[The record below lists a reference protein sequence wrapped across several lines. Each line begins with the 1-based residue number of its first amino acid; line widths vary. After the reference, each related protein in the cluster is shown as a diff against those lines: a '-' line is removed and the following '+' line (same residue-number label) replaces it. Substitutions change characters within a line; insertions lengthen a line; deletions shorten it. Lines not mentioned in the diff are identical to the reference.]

1 MPRGRSKGRY
11 QDDVSV
17 LSEDKSQYS
26 RARSVGSRQGR
37 SRSRRV
43 NMNPFKALGRRAKA
57 GPDDISISDSLCS
70 GILRGEMG
78 VGNSLSSTTKSNRT
92 VGTSVTGPGSMAD
105 FSRELS
111 ELNNQSFNSN
121 NNFSTEEAAKR
132 EDRKQRVKEKLENY
146 KKEQK
151 QLKETVRLLERQLAA
166 TTEKLKE
173 VDSEAAA
180 KIGTLE
186 IELHDTRHG
195 LKTMAVQS
203 TKEVTDQSEVIKQLG
218 KKLVRQAHVI
228 KRQKDAVNEYKIQM
242 QAMHEEMEMQD
253 ERDSKMELSHTKLK
267 QDYDRVQERTEQMQ
281 NMLSENI
288 EEMTNLKQETERDAK
303 SIMELEFNLQQKD
316 ATLERV
322 AKESSEKAKLICKL
336 QEELDEKTN
345 EADTFAEEL
354 KASEAD
360 ADKLREDLKATIEES
375 EELQCKFASWG
386 QGPRNSSSNLNRQSS
401 GISRQQSGRL
411 ALLRRQGRED
421 SSGEIDVLEAE
432 LQAKEATIQNL
443 DCTIKEHEE
452 TIAALRSEQ
461 VKMSSTFKQDS
472 YLKRKE
478 IAKLKQA
485 NAEYALKLRS
495 LEKAFKGVSATEINN
510 SLHGMSLHTG
520 ALRGNTGLRLNSSMH
535 SSSLNGSSQ
544 HSVTTK
550 EDKAAALHARLGGIG
565 GLKPYYPT
573 QQNTNASG
581 KDESSV
587 QGSDDGRK
595 GEKPEEC

>member
-1 MPRGRSKGRY
+1 M
-11 QDDVSV
+11 
-17 LSEDKSQYS
+17 
-26 RARSVGSRQGR
+26 
-37 SRSRRV
+37 

-78 VGNSLSSTTKSNRT
+78 VGSSLSSTSKSNRT
-92 VGTSVTGPGSMAD
+92 TGTSVTGPGSMAD

-111 ELNNQSFNSN
+111 EMNNQSFNSN
-121 NNFSTEEAAKR
+121 NNFSTDEAAKR
-132 EDRKQRVKEKLENY
+132 EDRKQRVKDKLENY

-166 TTEKLKE
+166 TTDKLKE

-186 IELHDTRHG
+186 TELHDTRHG
-195 LKTMAVQS
+195 LETMAVHS

-253 ERDSKMELSHTKLK
+253 ERDSKMDEEYTKLK
-267 QDYDRVQERTEQMQ
+267 RDYDRVQEQSQQMQ

-336 QEELDEKTN
+336 QEELDEKMY
-345 EADTFAEEL
+345 EADTIQEEL
-354 KASEAD
+354 KASEAN
-360 ADKLREDLKATIEES
+360 ADKLREDLQATIEES

-386 QGPRNSSSNLNRQSS
+386 QGPRNSSSNLSRQSS
-401 GISRQQSGRL
+401 GITRQQSGRL
-411 ALLRRQGRED
+411 SLLRRPGRED

-452 TIAALRSEQ
+452 TIATLRSEQ

-510 SLHGMSLHTG
+510 SLHGVSLHPG
-520 ALRGNTGLRLNSSMH
+520 ALRGNTMSGLGLNSSRH
-535 SSSLNGSSQ
+535 ASSLHGSSH

-550 EDKAAALHARLGGIG
+550 EDKAAALQARLGGIG
-565 GLKPYYPT
+565 GLKPYHPT
-573 QQNTNASG
+573 QQTNANASE

-587 QGSDDGRK
+587 HGSDDGRK

>member
-1 MPRGRSKGRY
+1 MS
-11 QDDVSV
+11 
-17 LSEDKSQYS
+17 
-26 RARSVGSRQGR
+26 
-37 SRSRRV
+37 
-43 NMNPFKALGRRAKA
+43 
-57 GPDDISISDSLCS
+57 
-70 GILRGEMG
+70 
-78 VGNSLSSTTKSNRT
+78 
-92 VGTSVTGPGSMAD
+92 
-105 FSRELS
+105 
-111 ELNNQSFNSN
+111 
-121 NNFSTEEAAKR
+121 
-132 EDRKQRVKEKLENY
+132 
-146 KKEQK
+146 
-151 QLKETVRLLERQLAA
+151 
-166 TTEKLKE
+166 
-173 VDSEAAA
+173 
-180 KIGTLE
+180 
-186 IELHDTRHG
+186 
-195 LKTMAVQS
+195 
-203 TKEVTDQSEVIKQLG
+203 
-218 KKLVRQAHVI
+218 
-228 KRQKDAVNEYKIQM
+228 
-242 QAMHEEMEMQD
+242 
-253 ERDSKMELSHTKLK
+253 
-267 QDYDRVQERTEQMQ
+267 
-281 NMLSENI
+281 
-288 EEMTNLKQETERDAK
+288 
-303 SIMELEFNLQQKD
+303 
-316 ATLERV
+316 
-322 AKESSEKAKLICKL
+322 
-336 QEELDEKTN
+336 
-345 EADTFAEEL
+345 
-354 KASEAD
+354 
-360 ADKLREDLKATIEES
+360 
-375 EELQCKFASWG
+375 
-386 QGPRNSSSNLNRQSS
+386 RQSS

-452 TIAALRSEQ
+452 TIATLRSEQ

-510 SLHGMSLHTG
+510 SLHGVSLHTG
-520 ALRGNTGLRLNSSMH
+520 ALQGNTGLRLNSSMH